1 MHTRTTPLPPIDLAD
16 PIWTVEHVALA
27 FRIGI
32 RATRSL
38 IATPDFPNAF
48 RASSAPK
55 ALLYWRRDQ
64 VLDVVAAHAASGR
77 VAATE
82 PTRAAATRLPTPTAA
97 TEMPRNVASDDDA
110 VAAIAALRAVQAVA
124 A

>member
-1 MHTRTTPLPPIDLAD
+1 MHTRTTPLPPVELAD
-16 PIWTVEHVALA
+16 PIWTIEHVALA

-38 IATPDFPNAF
+38 IATPNFPTAF

-55 ALLYWRRDQ
+55 ARLYWRREQ
-64 VLDVVAAHAASGR
+64 VLDFVAADAASGW
-77 VAATE
+77 VAATG
-82 PTRAAATRLPTPTAA
+82 PTPAAVTRHPTPTAA
-97 TEMPRNVASDDDA
+97 TDVPRYVASDDDA
-110 VAAIAALRAVQAVA
+110 VAAIAALRATQAVA